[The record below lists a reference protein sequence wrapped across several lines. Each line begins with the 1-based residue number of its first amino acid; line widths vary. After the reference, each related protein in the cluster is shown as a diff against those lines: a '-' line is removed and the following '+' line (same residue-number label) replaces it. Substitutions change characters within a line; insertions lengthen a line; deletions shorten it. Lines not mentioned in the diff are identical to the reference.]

1 MIKYLDNL
9 ESYLSKHNMSV
20 ILIEI
25 IAIVLVAYILSKVV
39 NKIFKKS
46 HLNEKLNFN
55 FLRSIIKAVIW
66 VLAIVA
72 ILAVIPGMDKLA
84 TTLVAGSGVVA
95 VIITLGA
102 QESFANIISGLIMVT
117 SKPFD
122 IGDRLIIKDGSI
134 DIIGFVEDIT
144 LRHTVIRTFK
154 NTEYVITNSKLD
166 SMIIENTTR
175 YSNNNGIVDFVDV
188 KIAYES
194 DLSKAIDIMKEV
206 VGNHHLFFDARTE
219 EEKTNNVDKVTV
231 RVRSLTDNGISL
243 RVSVRT
249 KSIDDSF
256 SACSE
261 CRELIKKEFDSN
273 NIEIPYNKVVVIE
286 Q

>member
-1 MIKYLDNL
+1 MIKYL
-9 ESYLSKHNMSV
+9 EEHNTAV
-20 ILIEI
+20 IIIEILAILI
-25 IAIVLVAYILSKVV
+25 VSYILTKIV

-55 FLRSIIKAVIW
+55 FLRSIIKATIW
-66 VLAIVA
+66 IIGIIGV
-72 ILAVIPGMDKLA
+72 LAVIPGMSTLA
-84 TTLVAGSGVVA
+84 TTLIAGSGVAA
-95 VIITLGA
+95 VILTLGA

-122 IGDRLIIKDGSI
+122 IGDRLIVRDGGI
-134 DIIGFVEDIT
+134 DIVGFVEDIT

-175 YSNNNGIVDFVDV
+175 NSNNNGIVDFVDV
-188 KIAYES
+188 KISYES
-194 DLSKAIDIMKEV
+194 NLDKATEIMQDII
-206 VGNHHLFFDARTE
+206 GNHKCFYDIRTE
-219 EEKTNNVDKVTV
+219 EEKADGVEKVTV

-243 RVSVRT
+243 RASVRT

-256 SACSE
+256 STCSE
-261 CRELIKKEFDSN
+261 CRQLIKKEFDN
-273 NIEIPYNKVVVIE
+273 NHIEIPYNKVVIIN
-286 Q
+286 QN